1 MIDWRVILGALGSGV
16 AVTFWLESRS
26 LASQKRWLIRGLV
39 TAALSASLFIWI
51 AIEPWWA
58 LAARFNQ
65 PPVIVETADGIFYQG
80 TAPASPTLPSPRVIL
95 LASAENEP
103 ALASPTAT
111 NTSQDATYLRIPALS
126 VARSIVTIPLQ
137 NGSWD
142 VSQLGGQVGLLS
154 GTGTHPGDDQAMVFV
169 GHMTFPTSATLEQ
182 GAFANLQSVTYGTEV
197 IYHQGGH
204 DLVYEVTEISRI
216 APLDIE
222 QIHLA
227 EGNSILL
234 LTCTDWD
241 GNGRVYANRL
251 LVRAS
256 LVSGQ

>member
-1 MIDWRVILGALGSGV
+1 MIDWRVVLGALGSGV
-16 AVTFWLESRS
+16 VVTFWLESRS
-26 LASQKRWLIRGLV
+26 LASKKRWLIGMLV
-39 TAALSASLFIWI
+39 TAVLSISLFIWT
-51 AIEPWWA
+51 AIEPWWTMM
-58 LAARFNQ
+58 ARFDR

-80 TAPASPTLPSPRVIL
+80 TMPKLPTQPPPRVFL
-95 LASAENEP
+95 MNATENETTMTP
-103 ALASPTAT
+103 PVVT
-111 NTSQDATYLRIPALS
+111 NIGQEAAYLRIPALS

-137 NGSWD
+137 NGRWD
-142 VSQLGGQVGLLS
+142 ISQLGGQVGRLS
-154 GTGTHPGDDQAMVFV
+154 GTGTHPGGDQAMVFV

-216 APLDIE
+216 NPSDID

-227 EGNSILL
+227 DGNSILL

-256 LVSGQ
+256 LVPGQ